1 MTGTSASSHD
11 AAPTLPPDDCRL
23 ATEPLPIDTSSAMKT
38 TSAGTFSPASR
49 LPTMRPGPTP
59 RTWIQHMRPIKPSAT
74 IDWREIV
81 NGTHGI
87 GTTSSGA
94 SLAAAGTKR
103 PR

>member
-1 MTGTSASSHD
+1 
-11 AAPTLPPDDCRL
+11 
-23 ATEPLPIDTSSAMKT
+23 MKT
-38 TSAGTFSPASR
+38 TSADTFNAAST
-49 LPTMRPGPTP
+49 LPTTRPGPTP
-59 RTWIQHMRPIKPSAT
+59 RTWIEHIKPINASAA

-87 GTTSSGA
+87 GTTSIGA